1 MAFGQCTRP
10 SLFLHYYTLHALD
23 LSQKAQGRG
32 SKNCI
37 VMPERNRY
45 GVRVHEGWSKVQSLY
60 APRKNLGGD
69 GDEHSVI
76 V

>member
-32 SKNCI
+32 SKYCI

-45 GVRVHEGWSKVQSLY
+45 GAGACSRRMVQGPKPVRT
-60 APRKNLGGD
+60 KNLGGD